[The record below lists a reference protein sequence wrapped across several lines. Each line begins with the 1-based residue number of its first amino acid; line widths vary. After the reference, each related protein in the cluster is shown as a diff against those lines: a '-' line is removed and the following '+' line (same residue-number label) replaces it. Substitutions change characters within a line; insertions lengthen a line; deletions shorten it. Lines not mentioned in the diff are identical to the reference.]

1 MASLGTMLTK
11 LLLSPEEINADIKCE
26 LKKEIQQPEQSKQ
39 YNNFY

>member
-1 MASLGTMLTK
+1 MLTK